1 MIRARVLPL
10 ILLFA
15 APTIFAQQSVL
26 PQNTKSTVLHRPR
39 TPEASCPIGMQARH
53 GAGVPVSMNAGPSIN
68 GSPIA
73 PNSQASTHTRA
84 QKIHLTMTNLLSR
97 EIVSAQ
103 FVVHGYSN
111 KGRAMNLA
119 NSSPEPDL
127 AKTVDVVLDV
137 KGKSEASSDLSL
149 SRFTAVTSIDLN
161 SITYADGNTWNTPS
175 AEACSVTPDLLM
187 LVASSQ

>member
-1 MIRARVLPL
+1 MIRAVILPL
-10 ILLFA
+10 VLLFA
-15 APTIFAQQSVL
+15 APTMFAQQSV
-26 PQNTKSTVLHRPR
+26 PPGNTKSTVLHRPR
-39 TPEASCPIGMQARH
+39 KPEASCPVGMQARH

-73 PNSQASTHTRA
+73 PNSPAFTHTRT
-84 QKIHLTMTNLLSR
+84 QRIHLTMTNLLSR

-149 SRFTAVTSIDLN
+149 SRFTAVTSIDLK

-175 AEACSVTPDLLM
+175 AEACSVTPDLIM